1 MYKSVFWVN
10 FLHISSPLLMIRILQ
25 PGGSTADMAA
35 IRGNR
40 KRIDTIQEAITTA
53 CRGVKTEERESG

>member
-1 MYKSVFWVN
+1 
-10 FLHISSPLLMIRILQ
+10 MIRILQ